1 MGNIISILWTVKKLT
16 IKCGQSERRLRDSKI
31 YLVSMYY
38 NSSISEMDVRELAV
52 LLAEA
57 PESLQLIDVR
67 ERREAELA
75 SVAGFD
81 LYPLSEFEQWSTE
94 ILAHLQPE
102 TETIVICHHGMR
114 SAQLCQ
120 WLVTRGFSKVQNV
133 VGGIDAYS
141 RFVDSTISRY

>member
-1 MGNIISILWTVKKLT
+1 
-16 IKCGQSERRLRDSKI
+16 
-31 YLVSMYY
+31 MYY
-38 NSSISEMDVRELAV
+38 SSSIPEIDVRELAV
-52 LLAEA
+52 RLAEV

-81 LYPLSEFEQWSTE
+81 LYPLSEFEQWSE
-94 ILAHLQPE
+94 KILTNLQPE

-120 WLVTRGFSKVQNV
+120 WLTMRGFSNVQNV
-133 VGGIDAYS
+133 MGGIDAYS
-141 RFVDSTISRY
+141 RFVDSNIYRY